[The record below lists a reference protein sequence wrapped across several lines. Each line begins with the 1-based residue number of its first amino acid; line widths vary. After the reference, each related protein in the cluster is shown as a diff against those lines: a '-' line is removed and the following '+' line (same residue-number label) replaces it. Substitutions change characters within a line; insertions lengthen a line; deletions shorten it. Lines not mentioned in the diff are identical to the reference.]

1 MAFQTAS
8 TFLMTSLIASSI
20 TIFAAQPPAAIS
32 QVQQQVQRGKE
43 IERNLQEEQEQG
55 LNTRFQMQQEGFPT
69 AVQQGDSEDMDSGD
83 EAQPEGASGMQEMQG
98 APRQRNGAA
107 AVMDAGDQP
116 STSNLPIT
124 GGAPLLPQFDRI
136 MLSILETN
144 NIPGG
149 ALAIAK
155 DGKLVLAR
163 GYGFAIKERNVP
175 FSPTTR
181 FCLASVTKAM
191 TGAAAMHLVDEGK
204 LNLDD
209 KLYDVLGRPEMPNVS
224 DRRVFDITIRQL
236 LHHSGG
242 WKTDFVG
249 YSQEVNN
256 ALTKDGAIP
265 AEQLILHVM
274 RTQPLDYDP
283 GSECHYSNFQ
293 FAVLKC
299 AIDHAAGQPYE
310 EYVIEHVLKP
320 MGITDMQLEPVKG
333 TYLQN
338 EAHRYGPKGHSLP
351 GGRPT
356 MQLTGGM
363 GSWEASAVD
372 MAKFLTAI
380 DATRTKPFLSN
391 KMYNAMLAPPA
402 PPAPVNKSGSHFGLG
417 WDTAHKDGNGVS
429 FSKNGGVGGVHTLM
443 AHLPDNVDF
452 VFFLNGTG
460 TKGITAR
467 TSRTLKSAIA
477 AVRGWPNVDLFNEY

>member
-1 MAFQTAS
+1 MQLRTAI
-8 TFLMTSLIASSI
+8 TFLMTSLLASSI
-20 TIFAAQPPAAIS
+20 TLLAVHPPAAIS
-32 QVQQQVQRGKE
+32 QVEQQVQRRKQ

-55 LNTRFQMQQEGFPT
+55 LNTRFQLQQEGFPS
-69 AVQQGDSEDMDSGD
+69 AVTEGDSEDMDSGD
-83 EAQPEGASGMQEMQG
+83 DAQSEGTSAMQELQRAG
-98 APRQRNGAA
+98 GKRNGRGNSAN
-107 AVMDAGDQP
+107 AGDQP
-116 STSNLPIT
+116 SNIPIT
-124 GGAPLLPQFDRI
+124 GGAASLPQFDQI
-136 MLSILETN
+136 MLSILETT

-163 GYGFAIKERNVP
+163 GYGYAIKDRNVP
-175 FSPTTR
+175 FAPTTR

-209 KLYDVLGRPEMPNVS
+209 KLYDVLGRPEVQKVN

-256 ALTKDGAIP
+256 ALTKDGSIP
-265 AEQLILHVM
+265 AEKLILHVM

-310 EYVIEHVLKP
+310 QYVIEHVLQP
-320 MGITDMQLEPVKG
+320 MGIKDMQLEPEKG
-333 TYLQN
+333 TYLNN
-338 EAHRYGPKGHSLP
+338 EAHRYGPKGHSMP

-363 GSWEASAVD
+363 GSWEASVVD

-391 KMYNAMLAPPA
+391 KMYNAMLAPPS
-402 PPAPVNKSGSHFGLG
+402 PPAPVNKSGTHFGLG
-417 WDTAHKDGNGVS
+417 WDTAHKDGNGAS
-429 FSKNGGVGGVHTLM
+429 FSKNGGVAGVHTLI
-443 AHLPDNVDF
+443 AHLPNNVDF
-452 VFFLNGTG
+452 VFFLNGAG
-460 TKGITAR
+460 DKGITAR
-467 TSRTLKSAIA
+467 TSRALKSAIA
-477 AVRGWPNVDLFNEY
+477 AVRNWPNVDLFNEY